1 MSCVLERTVA
11 RSQGVC
17 DERDLP
23 EAAADFYLLE
33 NLAAGGDQVAARKL
47 ARLETQLAS
56 EFVSYLDMAIG
67 GELRY
72 VTRHLGNDA
81 IPRDLVC
88 FFREICPG
96 HRGKAWLVWTVVRRA
111 LGLRALEIA
120 EEVFADTRWSE
131 HFGGGA
137 WASVTGLL
145 RRHLEGEVSPRIFVD
160 QCFSL
165 EHNTGSVFNKLYDTS
180 KLSRVLVAQSEDD
193 YERLLAHASDE
204 VRRRWR
210 IREWR
215 RRKDHDPIWLGVQV
229 LDTYE
234 DLREGEGES
243 S

>member
-11 RSQGVC
+11 QSQGVW
-17 DERDLP
+17 DERDLA
-23 EAAADFYLLE
+23 EAASDFYLLE
-33 NLAAGGDQVAARKL
+33 NLSSGGDERAARKL
-47 ARLETQLAS
+47 AKLEQQLAT

-72 VTRHLGNDA
+72 AKRHLGEDA
-81 IPRDLVC
+81 LPRDLVC

-120 EEVFADTRWSE
+120 ERLFTDCRWRRN
-131 HFGGGA
+131 FGGSA
-137 WASVTGLL
+137 WASVARLLKLHLQGGL
-145 RRHLEGEVSPRIFVD
+145 RARIFVD

-180 KLSRVLVAQSEDD
+180 KLSRVLVAQSQDD
-193 YERLLAHASDE
+193 YDKLLAHASDE

-210 IREWR
+210 LREWR
-215 RRKDHDPIWLGVQV
+215 MRQDHDPIWLGVQI

-234 DLREGEGES
+234 ELVGEGEAP
-243 S
+243 

>member
-11 RSQGVC
+11 RSQGIS
-17 DERDLP
+17 DERDLA

-33 NLAAGGDQVAARKL
+33 NLATGGDEVAARKL
-47 ARLETQLAS
+47 ARLEDQLAG

-72 VTRHLGNDA
+72 VTRHLGDDA
-81 IPRDLVC
+81 VPRELVC

-111 LGLRALEIA
+111 LGLRALHIA

-131 HFGGGA
+131 NFGGGA
-137 WASVTGLL
+137 WGTVTRLL
-145 RRHLEGEVSPRIFVD
+145 RQHLQGEVSPRIFVD

-165 EHNTGSVFNKLYDTS
+165 EHNTGSVFNKLFDTR

-193 YERLLAHASDE
+193 YERLLTHASED

-210 IREWR
+210 FREWR
-215 RRKDHDPIWLGVQV
+215 RRKDHDPVWLGVQM
-229 LDTYE
+229 LETFE
-234 DLREGEGES
+234 DLGEGES